1 MCVTRRARSLAS
13 LPQWLA
19 LPGLAVAR
27 GGPRG
32 LPSRC
37 RRRLGRWPRCGAPAT
52 HRPSRLP
59 AGAGGWCW
67 AWGGDGCQPP
77 GGWGERWCASA
88 TAQVGQ
94 GRVVAVGGVGSLS
107 RLGSSW
113 GTTHFF
119 WGAARVTTGSPQPHQ
134 GTVSSGHMA
143 GALRAS
149 GVPAIATT
157 KEGQARGGSPLGDTS
172 PARRNRQV
180 TQEPQ
185 KRRLGAVPH
194 GHRQAKANH
203 TGAPQWYAARRQRRA
218 QARRRT
224 GSHGHQHPPGHGDH
238 SGGTGKTH
246 QRPPLSD
253 RAHRHDKTGPH
264 RSFREHAG
272 TRRKGP
278 FVTATEEKEGGVL
291 PGTPRTVRAWGELV
305 VCVWVVGAGCGGVC
319 AGIGVGGGVSGV
331 ALWCRVYGRVVGR
344 VFCSWS
350 VVRGVIAV

>member
-1 MCVTRRARSLAS
+1 MRIGAR
-13 LPQWLA
+13 
-19 LPGLAVAR
+19 
-27 GGPRG
+27 
-32 LPSRC
+32 
-37 RRRLGRWPRCGAPAT
+37 
-52 HRPSRLP
+52 
-59 AGAGGWCW
+59 AGGSGSCRSRRWRGVIV
-67 AWGGDGCQPP
+67 AP
-77 GGWGERWCASA
+77 GII
-88 TAQVGQ
+88 VGHH
-94 GRVVAVGGVGSLS
+94 A
-107 RLGSSW
+107 
-113 GTTHFF
+113 FF
-119 WGAARVTTGSPQPHQ
+119 WGGRQGGHWVTATAPGPRFL
-134 GTVSSGHMA
+134 
-143 GALRAS
+143 GAYGRGVTCLRCICHCRDE
-149 GVPAIATT
+149 G
-157 KEGQARGGSPLGDTS
+157 GQARGGLPLGDTS

-350 VVRGVIAV
+350 VVRGVVAV

>member
-1 MCVTRRARSLAS
+1 MRIGAR
-13 LPQWLA
+13 
-19 LPGLAVAR
+19 
-27 GGPRG
+27 
-32 LPSRC
+32 
-37 RRRLGRWPRCGAPAT
+37 
-52 HRPSRLP
+52 
-59 AGAGGWCW
+59 AGGSGSCRSRRWRGVIV
-67 AWGGDGCQPP
+67 AP
-77 GGWGERWCASA
+77 GII
-88 TAQVGQ
+88 VGHH
-94 GRVVAVGGVGSLS
+94 A
-107 RLGSSW
+107 
-113 GTTHFF
+113 FF
-119 WGAARVTTGSPQPHQ
+119 WGPPGWPLGHRNRTRAPFPRGIWQ
-134 GTVSSGHMA
+134 G
-143 GALRAS
+143 RY
-149 GVPAIATT
+149 VPPVYPPLPRRR
-157 KEGQARGGSPLGDTS
+157 GQARGGSPLGDTS

-350 VVRGVIAV
+350 VVRGVVAV